1 MKKILLIILLI
12 VNFFV
17 GKAQTANELLY
28 MAKEACLSSDYKKA
42 YSLYSQADS
51 IDSLIYFYDLYYYYI
66 TAEMIKDSAK
76 TEELLYRLA
85 QSNGFERDFM
95 QYYFDHFKTYK
106 RPYWGIVDSLINVT
120 ESNRCQPFIDSL
132 AVMAE
137 LDQSIREKEW
147 TDDVIKQANVIDSI
161 NMAKLLKLIEQYGF
175 PTWKLVGEQG
185 STNAWLIAQHS
196 PEYIHWY
203 LKQYRKAV
211 EDNNAGR
218 QELAYMEDRILA
230 MECRPQ
236 IYGTQLGYK
245 NDGTLYLRTTIDMK
259 RLNERRYLMDL
270 PAVDDHLKSAGM
282 ENVDL
287 YHGYGNYLTEYY
299 PNLNSFYML
308 VNYWENK
315 IECPDSVLF
324 YSEKEIYWFPNDLEN
339 IANYYYKYDTTFA
352 VKTAKKMVLFGHTL
366 DDDWNLYQPLMDTVK
381 ECYAELRADYERL
394 INKEID
400 IQIQAMTSFDTLVKF
415 LDSGCYHRYEID
427 SWNNHIK
434 KLIREKSETLTKQDY
449 KDFFSWLFKQVE
461 AGDYHLF
468 DYAELYDEVHYRLF
482 KTSYY
487 GQKDFGKK
495 VRIYKPKQLES
506 RRSEIKLQ
514 SLELISNE

>member
-1 MKKILLIILLI
+1 MKKLLLI
-12 VNFFV
+12 VSFLVSFFAT
-17 GKAQTANELLY
+17 KAQTVSDLLY
-28 MAKEACLSSDYKKA
+28 SAKTSFIASDYKKA
-42 YSLYSQADS
+42 KSLYSQADS
-51 IDSLIYFYDLYYYYI
+51 IDSLTYYYDLYYYYI
-66 TAEMIKDSAK
+66 SAEMIKDSAK

-106 RPYWGIVDSLINVT
+106 RPYWCMVDSLIAIT

-147 TDDVIKQANVIDSI
+147 TDDVIMEAKVIDSI
-161 NMAKLLKLIEQYGF
+161 NMAKLLKMIEQYGF

-196 PEYIHWY
+196 PDYINWY
-203 LKQYRKAV
+203 LKHYRKAV
-211 EDNNAGR
+211 EENNAGR
-218 QELAYMEDRILA
+218 QELAYMEDRILVMA
-230 MECRPQ
+230 GRPQ

-245 NDGTLYLRTTIDMK
+245 NDGSLYLRTTIDMK

-270 PAVDDHLKSAGM
+270 PDVEEHWKSAGM

-287 YHGYGNYLTEYY
+287 YHGYGNYMTSYY
-299 PNLNSFYML
+299 PNLNNFYTLM
-308 VNYWENK
+308 NYWENK
-315 IECPDSVLF
+315 IECHDTVMF
-324 YSEKEIYWFPNDLEN
+324 YREKEIYWFPKDLED

-352 VKTAKKMVLFGHTL
+352 VKMAKNMVLFGYTL
-366 DDDWNLYQPLMDTVK
+366 NDDWNLSQQLMDTVK

-394 INKEID
+394 VNKKVD
-400 IQIQAMTSFDTLVKF
+400 AKIQTMTSFDTLVKF
-415 LDSGCYHRYEID
+415 LNSGSYHRYEID

-434 KLIREKSETLTKQDY
+434 KLILEKAETLIKDDY
-449 KDFFSWLFKQVE
+449 QEFFTWLFKQVE
-461 AGDYHLF
+461 SGDYHLF
-468 DYAELYDEVHYRLF
+468 DYAELYDVVHCRLF

-506 RRSEIKLQ
+506 RRSEIKLVDVSITQ
-514 SLELISNE
+514 

>member
-1 MKKILLIILLI
+1 
-12 VNFFV
+12 
-17 GKAQTANELLY
+17 
-28 MAKEACLSSDYKKA
+28 
-42 YSLYSQADS
+42 
-51 IDSLIYFYDLYYYYI
+51 
-66 TAEMIKDSAK
+66 MIKDSAK

-120 ESNRCQPFIDSL
+120 ERNRCQPFIDSL

-196 PEYIHWY
+196 LEYIHWY

-211 EDNNAGR
+211 EDNNASR

-259 RLNERRYLMDL
+259 RCL
-270 PAVDDHLKSAGM
+270 
-282 ENVDL
+282 L
-287 YHGYGNYLTEYY
+287 Y
-299 PNLNSFYML
+299 
-308 VNYWENK
+308 
-315 IECPDSVLF
+315 
-324 YSEKEIYWFPNDLEN
+324 
-339 IANYYYKYDTTFA
+339 
-352 VKTAKKMVLFGHTL
+352 
-366 DDDWNLYQPLMDTVK
+366 
-381 ECYAELRADYERL
+381 
-394 INKEID
+394 
-400 IQIQAMTSFDTLVKF
+400 TSPSPRDP
-415 LDSGCYHRYEID
+415 
-427 SWNNHIK
+427 
-434 KLIREKSETLTKQDY
+434 
-449 KDFFSWLFKQVE
+449 
-461 AGDYHLF
+461 
-468 DYAELYDEVHYRLF
+468 
-482 KTSYY
+482 KTS
-487 GQKDFGKK
+487 
-495 VRIYKPKQLES
+495 RMPS
-506 RRSEIKLQ
+506 SA
-514 SLELISNE
+514 